1 MLHFMLLMIK
11 EYGYLFYIHYIFKSE
26 ILQTIHLIKL
36 ISSQV
41 LFSHCENIQRIIFTM
56 RK

>member
-1 MLHFMLLMIK
+1 MLTMIK
-11 EYGYLFYIHYIFKSE
+11 EYGYLFYIHYIFMSE

-36 ISSQV
+36 IYSQV
-41 LFSHCENIQRIIFTM
+41 LFSHCENIQRIIITM